1 MHILHHK
8 FNLLDKK
15 KVFLI
20 INEALDLKISEQ
32 KKAANNAQESA
43 NQESKSSAGDKYETG
58 RAMAQNDKAMVEIQ
72 LLSSQNDKAILS
84 NINFDQKFDTVRLG
98 CIVKTNIGT
107 FVIAISVGK
116 ILVDDESLMVVSKE
130 SPIGKLIL
138 GRKVGEKTSFNSRE
152 ITILEIY

>member
-1 MHILHHK
+1 M
-8 FNLLDKK
+8 DKK
-15 KVFLI
+15 KAFLI
-20 INEALDLKISEQ
+20 VNEVLDLKISEQ

-58 RAMAQNDKAMVEIQ
+58 RAMAQNDKALVEIQ

-84 NINFDQKFDTVRLG
+84 NIKYDQEFDTVRLG
-98 CIVKTNIGT
+98 CIAKTTIGT
-107 FVIAISVGK
+107 FLMAISIGK
-116 ILVDDESLMVVSKE
+116 ILVNDEYLMVISKE

-138 GRKVGEKTSFNSRE
+138 GRKVGEKISFNSNE

>member
-1 MHILHHK
+1 M
-8 FNLLDKK
+8 DKK
-15 KVFLI
+15 KAFLI
-20 INEALDLKISEQ
+20 VNKALELKIAEQ

-72 LLSSQNDKAILS
+72 LLSSQNDKAVLS
-84 NINFDQKFDTVRLG
+84 NINYEQNFDSVRPG
-98 CIVKTNIGT
+98 CIAKTTIGS
-107 FVIAISVGK
+107 FLIAISMGK

-138 GRKVGEKTSFNSRE
+138 GKKVGEKIDFNSNE